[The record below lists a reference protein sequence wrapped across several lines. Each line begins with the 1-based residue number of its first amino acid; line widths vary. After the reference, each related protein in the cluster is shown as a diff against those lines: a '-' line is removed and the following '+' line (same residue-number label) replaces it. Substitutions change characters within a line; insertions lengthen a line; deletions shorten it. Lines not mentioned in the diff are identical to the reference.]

1 VIQKERTFD
10 AVCFDCDSTLSS
22 IEGIDELASRAGLES
37 QIAPLTAAAMEG
49 TLTLDA
55 VYAKRLSLVRPD
67 RAALAWLGK
76 RYVDELVPGA
86 KETVDILHR
95 TGKAVYIV
103 SGGLLPAIA
112 QLAQALTIPH
122 NRTIAVDVLFAS
134 DGSYLDFDRQSPL
147 TRSDGKAVVCQ
158 SLANTHR
165 SIAMVG
171 DGVTDLAART
181 GGAYI
186 VGFGGVVQRPA
197 VVNGADAF
205 VPGPN
210 LTAVLDALFT
220 KAERKLAGLQR

>member
-1 VIQKERTFD
+1 MIHSDKTFN
-10 AVCFDCDSTLSS
+10 AVCFDCDSTLSR
-22 IEGIDELASRAGLES
+22 IEGIDELASRAGLAS
-37 QIAPLTAAAMEG
+37 QIAPLTAAAMDG

-55 VYAKRLSLVRPD
+55 VYAKRLSVVRPD

-86 KETVDILHR
+86 KETINALHHL
-95 TGKAVYIV
+95 GKAVYIV

-112 QLAQALTIPH
+112 HLAEELEIPRDH
-122 NRTIAVDVLFAS
+122 TFAVDVKFGS
-134 DGSYLDFDRQSPL
+134 DGSYQDFDRQSPL
-147 TRSDGKAVVCQ
+147 ARYDGKAVVCR
-158 SLANTHR
+158 SLANPN
-165 SIAMVG
+165 SMIAMVG

-197 VVNGADAF
+197 VVKGADAF

-210 LTAVLDALFT
+210 LTAVLDAVLST
-220 KAERKLAGLQR
+220 QERRRVTA